1 MTARILVVDDIPAN
15 VKLLEARLM
24 AEYFQ
29 VLTAMNGP
37 DALQVCENGQIDLV
51 LLDVMMPG
59 MDGFEV
65 CRRLKANPKTTHL
78 PVIMVTALDQPED
91 RVRGLESGADDFL
104 TKPVSDIALIT
115 RVKSLVRLKMLTDE
129 LRLRASSGV
138 DFGLEAPYDFRESDD
153 GRNARVLVVDDRP
166 SSYDRIV
173 KFLGEEHSVTVVTD
187 PQEALFRAAD
197 EDFATAVVSLSL
209 SDYDGLRLCS
219 HIRSLERTRMLP
231 IVVIAEHDQESAVI
245 RALDLGVNDY
255 VRRPIDRNE
264 LLARVRTQVRRKR
277 FNEKLRD
284 SLQATIAMAVTDGLT
299 GLHNRHYFDT
309 HLPGMFEKAVSRGKP
324 ISIIMCDLD
333 HFKAVNDA
341 HGHAAGDEV
350 IREFARRIRRNI
362 RNMDLACRFGGEEFV
377 IVMPETDS
385 RLAGVVAERIRVE
398 VATHPFIIEGRMP
411 ITVTASLGI
420 ACVDGK
426 EDTPERLLKRAD
438 VALYRAKRSGRNQVF
453 TEAA

>member
-1 MTARILVVDDIPAN
+1 MTARILVVDDIAAN

-37 DALQVCENGQIDLV
+37 DALQICETGQIDLV
-51 LLDVMMPG
+51 LLDIMMPG

-65 CRRLKANPKTTHL
+65 CTRLKANQKTAHL

-91 RVRGLESGADDFL
+91 RVRGLEAGADDFL

-153 GRNARVLVVDDRP
+153 GRNARILVVDDRP

-173 KFLGEEHSVTVVTD
+173 KFLGDEHTVTVVTD

-197 EDFATAVVSLSL
+197 EDFATAVISLSL
-209 SDYDGLRLCS
+209 ADYDGLRLCS

-231 IVVIAEHDQESAVI
+231 IVVVAENDQESVVI
-245 RALDLGVNDY
+245 RGLDLGVNDY

-284 SLQATIAMAVTDGLT
+284 SLQATLAMAITDGLT
-299 GLHNRHYFDT
+299 GLHNRHYFDS

-324 ISIIMCDLD
+324 VSIIMC
-333 HFKAVNDA
+333 
-341 HGHAAGDEV
+341 G
-350 IREFARRIRRNI
+350 
-362 RNMDLACRFGGEEFV
+362 DLARG
-377 IVMPETDS
+377 
-385 RLAGVVAERIRVE
+385 LAEKLKLDRNKMATFIDMSSCYIHSLVFYAPQLILASSICKVE
-398 VATHPFIIEGRMP
+398 IWSLIQHSYYSFFCIL
-411 ITVTASLGI
+411 TVLVYFMGN
-420 ACVDGK
+420 
-426 EDTPERLLKRAD
+426 LK
-438 VALYRAKRSGRNQVF
+438 LSMKLKHY
-453 TEAA
+453 